1 MVTGAGDIAAQLDG
15 MTDNLDSM
23 GKRGP
28 SSQLNSM
35 NWLFCEL
42 VKDLSWEVSTGVG
55 NRAAAV
61 TALLDA
67 DEASKQA
74 LEKIA
79 REATEG
85 SGRDPW
91 T

>member
-1 MVTGAGDIAAQLDG
+1 
-15 MTDNLDSM
+15 
-23 GKRGP
+23 
-28 SSQLNSM
+28 M

-42 VKDLSWEVSTGVG
+42 VTDLSWEASPGAE
-55 NRAAAV
+55 NLAAAV

-85 SGRDPW
+85 SGRHPW
-91 T
+91 S